1 MKSSHLYSFTCV
13 VSIWHAVKGLTCFLC
28 PQASLRSP
36 ELTWERVRS
45 QVDHIIWPDGKR
57 VVLLAEVMSQNTVLF
72 LMISHIIFN
81 IF

>member
-1 MKSSHLYSFTCV
+1 M
-13 VSIWHAVKGLTCFLC
+13 SIFGLC

-57 VVLLAEVMSQNTVLF
+57 VVLLAEVIPCLELRCIFFPPLLITEMENEDVL
-72 LMISHIIFN
+72 L
-81 IF
+81 

>member
-1 MKSSHLYSFTCV
+1 MCWFLYWHFPNGIFHLFSCTRKRRLSMFC
-13 VSIWHAVKGLTCFLC
+13 LC

-57 VVLLAEVMSQNTVLF
+57 VVLLAEVSLC
-72 LMISHIIFN
+72 LDGRA
-81 IF
+81 